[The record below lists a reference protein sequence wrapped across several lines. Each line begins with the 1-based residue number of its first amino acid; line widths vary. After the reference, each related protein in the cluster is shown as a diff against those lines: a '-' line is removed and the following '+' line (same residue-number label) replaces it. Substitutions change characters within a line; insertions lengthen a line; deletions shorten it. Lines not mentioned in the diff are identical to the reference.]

1 MTALALKV
9 DRREQTGKKV
19 EQLRTGGK
27 IPGVLYGHGV
37 EPTNVS
43 LDLAAFQRVYKA
55 AGESTLIDL
64 TIEGSEPVKALIQ
77 DVQRDPIKDRFIHVD
92 LHQIRMDEELDV
104 DVELKFVGEAPAVKE
119 LSAILVTP
127 LSSIEV
133 KCLPKDLVHQIE
145 VDLGNLKQFDDAIH
159 IADIT
164 IPAGLTVLNAP
175 DEVVALVQEP
185 RREEEL
191 EKLDEKVEAKLPEGV
206 ADEKAAEIESE
217 GKADTQAEEK
227 GE

>member
-1 MTALALKV
+1 M
-9 DRREQTGKKV
+9 DRRGLPYAYGIKLQIPPYNFFSG
-19 EQLRTGGK
+19 RCYGGTF
-27 IPGVLYGHGV
+27 
-37 EPTNVS
+37 E
-43 LDLAAFQRVYKA
+43 RVYKA

-64 TIEGSEPVKALIQ
+64 TIDGSEPVKVLIQ

-145 VDLGNLKQFDDAIH
+145 VDLSNLKQFDDAIH
-159 IADIT
+159 ISDIT
-164 IPAGLTVLNAP
+164 VPAGLQVMNSP
-175 DEVVALVQEP
+175 EDVVALVQEP
-185 RREEEL
+185 RKEEEL

-206 ADEKAAEIESE
+206 ADEKAAESESE
-217 GKADTQAEEK
+217 GKADKQTEEK